1 MDRWT
6 PFTDFFIV
14 SFFPPLLF
22 SFVLLFFPLAVVTCE
37 SADLVQES
45 KKNHPWLLPV
55 GNKNSSAKSDCFDD
69 CPVRRY
75 SPRGSALAQPSNLAR
90 RSSCAASS
98 VLMTVEVLFLE
109 SDFIGDW
116 NCRLFET
123 GWFYSKLTDV
133 VVRRLKKQ
141 TSASNEGSAIL
152 VLQDGCRN
160 PAYRVRFL
168 RRFSIDLILFSFFF
182 S

>member
-1 MDRWT
+1 L
-6 PFTDFFIV
+6 FL
-14 SFFPPLLF
+14 SFPPYYFRLF
-22 SFVLLFFPLAVVTCE
+22 CFFFPLAVVTCE

-98 VLMTVEVLFLE
+98 VLMTVEVLYYFLNRILSE
-109 SDFIGDW
+109 I
-116 NCRLFET
+116 EI
-123 GWFYSKLTDV
+123 V
-133 VVRRLKKQ
+133 VCLK
-141 TSASNEGSAIL
+141 
-152 VLQDGCRN
+152 QDG
-160 PAYRVRFL
+160 
-168 RRFSIDLILFSFFF
+168 SIPN
-182 S
+182 

>member
-1 MDRWT
+1 L
-6 PFTDFFIV
+6 FL
-14 SFFPPLLF
+14 SFPPYYFRLF
-22 SFVLLFFPLAVVTCE
+22 CFFFPLAVVTCE